1 MHDSSWVVGLMNFFL
16 KLGLLYKIGNMK
28 PATQH
33 WLNQRLTSVVLIPL
47 TFLFLFP
54 LVSHMHLDHSEVIKI
69 YENPVRSIV
78 ALSFLTIA
86 VVHFK
91 QGTEVVIEDYIHDK
105 KTMKLMLLINNFLRW
120 ALIFSLLYA
129 FVTIIFF
136 N

>member
-1 MHDSSWVVGLMNFFL
+1 MNFFL
-16 KLGLLYKIGNMK
+16 KVVGLYKIGNLN

-54 LVSHMHLDHSEVIKI
+54 LVSNMHLDHSEVIKL

-78 ALSFLTIA
+78 ALSFLTLA

-91 QGTEVVIEDYIHDK
+91 QGAEVVIEDYIHDK
-105 KTMKLMLLINNFLRW
+105 KTMKVMLLINKFLLW
-120 ALIFSLLYA
+120 ALIFSLLYT